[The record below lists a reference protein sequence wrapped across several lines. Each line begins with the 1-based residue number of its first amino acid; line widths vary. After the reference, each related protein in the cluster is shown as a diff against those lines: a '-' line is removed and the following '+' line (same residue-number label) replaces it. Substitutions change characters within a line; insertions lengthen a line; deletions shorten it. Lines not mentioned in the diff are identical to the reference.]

1 MRVALCISGQMRFLE
16 KGFQKL
22 KDNLILPNN
31 CDVFIHSWFDDSM
44 IGENYSSR
52 WDYKVNQNI
61 TTDAINLYNPKLYKF
76 EPPIDF
82 NDKVD
87 KYDEERVLGVYP
99 RIIKT
104 SHSMFYSIMKCNDL
118 KLKYEQYNNFKYD
131 CVVRARFDYN
141 LNTKIDVSKLDLNN
155 IYVNNGCTH
164 EKLCVNDHIAIS
176 NSDNIDYYSDVF
188 NNIDNIY
195 NEGSRYNPEVILGRY
210 IHKKLNV
217 VEVNLNS
224 NIIRK

>member
-1 MRVALCISGQMRFLE
+1 MKVALCISGQMRFLE
-16 KGFQKL
+16 SGFQKL
-22 KDNLILPNN
+22 NNNLLLPNN
-31 CDVFIHSWFDDSM
+31 CDVFIHSWFDEKM
-44 IGENYSSR
+44 IGKNYSSR
-52 WDYKVNQNI
+52 WNYKVNENI
-61 TTDAINLYNPKLYKF
+61 TEDAINLYNPKLYKF
-76 EPPIDF
+76 DSQIDF
-82 NDKVD
+82 KDKVD
-87 KYDEERVLGVYP
+87 KYDEKRVLGVYP
-99 RIIKT
+99 RIIET
-104 SHSMFYSIMKCNDL
+104 SHSMFCSIMKCNDL
-118 KLKYEQYNNFKYD
+118 KIKYEKDNNFKYD
-131 CVVRARFDYN
+131 CVIRARFDYN

-164 EKLCVNDHIAIS
+164 EQLCINDHIAIS

-217 VEVNLNS
+217 VEMNLNS

>member
-1 MRVALCISGQMRFLE
+1 MKVALCISGQMRFLE
-16 KGFQKL
+16 SGFQKL
-22 KDNLILPNN
+22 NNNLLLPNN

-44 IGENYSSR
+44 VGENYSSR
-52 WDYKVNQNI
+52 WNYKVNQNI
-61 TTDAINLYNPKLYKF
+61 TTDAINLYNPKLYNF
-76 EPPIDF
+76 ESPMDF

-87 KYDEERVLGVYP
+87 KYDEKRVLGVYP
-99 RIIKT
+99 RSIKA

-118 KLKYEQYNNFKYD
+118 KIKYEKDNNFKYD
-131 CVVRARFDYN
+131 CVIRARFDYN

>member
-52 WDYKVNQNI
+52 WNYKVNQNI

-82 NDKVD
+82 NYKVD

-118 KLKYEQYNNFKYD
+118 KLKYEQDNNFKYD
-131 CVVRARFDYN
+131 CVIRARFDYN

-164 EKLCVNDHIAIS
+164 ENLCVNDHISIS

-195 NEGSRYNPEVILGRY
+195 NKGSRYNPEVILGRY

-217 VEVNLNS
+217 VEMNLNS